1 VTTLRQSLE
10 SPRNN
15 SVAQT
20 AAERLTT
27 TSGSDFSSACIHSN
41 TWKWMNI
48 TLFINATKKLY
59 V

>member
-1 VTTLRQSLE
+1 LIQSLD

-27 TSGSDFSSACIHSN
+27 TSGSDFSSACMHSN
-41 TWKWMNI
+41 TWTWINI
-48 TLFINATKKLY
+48 LNEATNTEDFYL
-59 V
+59 